1 MTPSLYVVPY
11 ANDSGFSPAGQN
23 SRFLENFQTSRAY
36 ISASTY
42 RIGAYYSKA
51 IEGKSPLSN
60 ETTSSTVAL
69 LEKVDTLLQKLK
81 TPFLAIFGPIWGILT
96 LILRADPGQVGVS
109 TQGLIEFY
117 HHAKFQL
124 DPSTQ

>member
-1 MTPSLYVVPY
+1 MALK
-11 ANDSGFSPAGQN
+11 
-23 SRFLENFQTSRAY
+23 L
-36 ISASTY
+36 
-42 RIGAYYSKA
+42 
-51 IEGKSPLSN
+51 KSPLSN

-96 LILRADPGQVGVS
+96 LILRPDPGQVGVS
-109 TQGLIEFY
+109 TEDLIEFY

-124 DPSTQ
+124 DPITQ